1 MESSHVYG
9 GSEECHSNESGW
21 TMYIGSPT
29 TDDYE
34 EDNLNSNNVNG
45 DSYEEE
51 ENSDDSMA
59 SDASSGPSH
68 WWVNGKIHSKN
79 DKDSI
84 VMMRGKNGN
93 SDPKYNNPSEVR
105 LQRRARTSDEP
116 QLLPLLIQAAPL
128 QFDTSSAFGMTSPYM
143 VAVAGIAQRRYSEGR
158 LGLRLF
164 VVVSLLHVTLASA
177 IPVFSFS
184 GVDSCRRSSSSSDD
198 VDEQR
203 GFSSF
208 MQHKGKD
215 D

>member
-9 GSEECHSNESGW
+9 ASEECHSNESGW

-51 ENSDDSMA
+51 EEQNSDDSMA

-93 SDPKYNNPSEVR
+93 SDPKYNNPS
-105 LQRRARTSDEP
+105 P
-116 QLLPLLIQAAPL
+116 KGAAK
-128 QFDTSSAFGMTSPYM
+128 SHK
-143 VAVAGIAQRRYSEGR
+143 E
-158 LGLRLF
+158 
-164 VVVSLLHVTLASA
+164 
-177 IPVFSFS
+177 
-184 GVDSCRRSSSSSDD
+184 RRSC
-198 VDEQR
+198 
-203 GFSSF
+203 GFW
-208 MQHKGKD
+208 KGKTGK
-215 D
+215 